1 MGFCARDRLLFRAL
15 REPVS
20 DKSDQPACAGCAQH
34 PGLLNNLLVGSVGG
48 SLLEAC
54 LLGANAATIWRL
66 WRRS

>member
-1 MGFCARDRLLFRAL
+1 MVFCAWVCLLFQAL

-20 DKSDQPACAGCAQH
+20 GLSDQPACAGFAQH
-34 PGLLNNLLVGSVGG
+34 PGLLNNVRVGSVGG

-54 LLGANAATIWRL
+54 LLGANAMTIWRL